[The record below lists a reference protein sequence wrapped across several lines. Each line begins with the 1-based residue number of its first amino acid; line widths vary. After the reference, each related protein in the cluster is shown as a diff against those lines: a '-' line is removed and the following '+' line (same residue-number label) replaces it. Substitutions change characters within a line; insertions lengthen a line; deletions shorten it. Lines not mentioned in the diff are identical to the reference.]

1 MINGQVLEIS
11 LDGTSGYASSFLDE
25 AFGNLVYDFSLD
37 KVKSSISIV
46 SEEEPEWKDM
56 IENESFNEWEKRRKD
71 QREPEKTVNHPAWY
85 KYNGSEYAQRVWIQK
100 SK

>member
-1 MINGQVLEIS
+1 MSEFSI
-11 LDGTSGYASSFLDE
+11 
-25 AFGNLVYDFSLD
+25 YDFSLD